1 MPKTKLDQRNNRY
14 GQPPEVYTE
23 IELGLALIQA
33 DQSADCGAG
42 GR

>member
-1 MPKTKLDQRNNRY
+1 MIYPPHMRFI